1 LLIYTQN
8 MKLTKKITNNMDEF
22 IEKLKS
28 DGTLSDT
35 PPIHIETPEEKEQME
50 YMKSIGVRSISM
62 ISEISPEDD
71 GTKLKEYH
79 KPIVLIKYE
88 DGEEEIIKLEKEQV
102 KEYIDC
108 EFDIKYLFNLSNKLY
123 ARGFLGLKIINKK

>member
-1 LLIYTQN
+1 
-8 MKLTKKITNNMDEF
+8 MD

-28 DGTLSDT
+28 DGILSDT
-35 PPIHIETPEEKEQME
+35 PPIHIETLEEKEQIE

-62 ISEISPEDD
+62 IMETIPETENSAIFQNDCFQ
-71 GTKLKEYH
+71 
-79 KPIVLIKYE
+79 PIVLIKYD

-108 EFDIKYLFNLSNKLY
+108 EFDIRYLFNLSNKLY
-123 ARGFLGLKIINKK
+123 ARGFLGLNI